1 MVKVIFLENIEDNKV
16 GDIKEVSEGYAR
28 NFLLRRGKAEIATE
42 AKLKEVEAKL
52 SKIKKEE
59 AENVKKAKE
68 LADKIKKLNLVM
80 AEEVNEEGHLYGSV
94 TNREIADALEAKKI
108 EIDPANIEV
117 LEPIKEIGKH
127 EINVKVGHGVETTLT
142 VEIKRAE

>member
-16 GDIKEVSEGYAR
+16 GDIKEVAEGYAR

-42 AKLKEVEAKL
+42 AKLKEVEARL
-52 SKIKKEE
+52 TKIKKEE

-68 LADKIKKLNLVM
+68 LAEKIKKLSLVM
-80 AEEVNEEGHLYGSV
+80 TEEVNEEGHLYGSV
-94 TNREIADALEAKKI
+94 TNREVAEALEAKKI

-117 LEPIKEIGKH
+117 LEPIKEVGKH
-127 EINVKVGHGVETTLT
+127 EITIKVGHGVETILT